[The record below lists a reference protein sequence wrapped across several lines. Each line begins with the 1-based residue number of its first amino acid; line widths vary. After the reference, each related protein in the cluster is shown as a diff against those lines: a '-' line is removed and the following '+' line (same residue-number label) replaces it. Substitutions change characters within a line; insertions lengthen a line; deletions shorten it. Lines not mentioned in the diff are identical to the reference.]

1 MWKALILPIGLVMA
15 ACSPPGSEPAAK
27 SDMAMTTSE
36 SGAAIAGS
44 GTVVAVDAAAGT
56 VTLNHQPIAALSWP
70 AMTMQF
76 TAENPALLQGVAAG
90 DQVDFELKSAA
101 ETQIITA
108 IHKQ

>member
-1 MWKALILPIGLVMA
+1 MWKALILPIGLVTA

-27 SDMAMTTSE
+27 SDMEAMTASE

-76 TAENPALLQGVAAG
+76 TAENALLQGVAAG
-90 DQVDFELKSAA
+90 DQVDFELKSAL
-101 ETQIITA
+101 ETQVITA